1 MRFSNIKN
9 PSLKSSAMLK
19 KDHAGVTLPQMGP
32 NATLQGTRT
41 GNTSTLSLIQKNTE
55 KNAGSSPDIRIK
67 SKKKMLKKG
76 KEFGQAADEMLAE
89 DNDYVEQ
96 LLRRKGST

>member
-1 MRFSNIKN
+1 
-9 PSLKSSAMLK
+9 
-19 KDHAGVTLPQMGP
+19 VTLPQMGP

-67 SKKKMLKKG
+67 TKKKMLKKG
-76 KEFGQAADEMLAE
+76 KEFGQTADESLVE
-89 DNDYVEQ
+89 EEDYVEQ